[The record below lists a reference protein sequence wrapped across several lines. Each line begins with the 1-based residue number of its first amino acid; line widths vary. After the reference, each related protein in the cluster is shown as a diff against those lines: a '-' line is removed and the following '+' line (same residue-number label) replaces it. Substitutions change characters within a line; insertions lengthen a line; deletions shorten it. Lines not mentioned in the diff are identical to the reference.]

1 MQETTTDKV
10 IKLESM
16 KDMSIDQIVDLYKR
30 GHILENYSQ
39 IEGLPDSPQTS
50 ARLIRYGFMNNSSQ
64 IEGLSEDP
72 DAPVRKRKYGFMD
85 NSSQIEGLPDSP
97 QTSERLIRYGF
108 MDDDAPSYPIPPEFY
123 ERWNRDKRYGFT
135 GQESQS
141 FQNLQGIS
149 ASSDTILLIGIGVL
163 AYLYIR
169 RK

>member
-1 MQETTTDKV
+1 MQETTTDKI

-30 GHILENYSQ
+30 GHILESSSQ

-64 IEGLSEDP
+64 IEGLAEDP
-72 DAPVRKRKYGFMD
+72 GAPVRKRK
-85 NSSQIEGLPDSP
+85 
-97 QTSERLIRYGF
+97 YGF

-149 ASSDTILLIGIGVL
+149 ASSDAILLIGIGAL
-163 AYLYIR
+163 AYLYIK